1 MPDIGNY
8 AVYTDRMRRSMWDK
22 AFFMDKVPGT
32 ELIIDFGCADG
43 SLIRFLHELFPGMR
57 YIGFDA
63 DPAMIRAAKR
73 KRSEN
78 TWFFS
83 DEEAM
88 LAQIRALAIDPMR
101 IAINFSSVLHEI
113 FHYDCDRTSITRL
126 IAKVNPRY
134 LVVRDM
140 MYHASDPDAA
150 APPDAVA
157 HLQRVLPARQLES
170 FEAEWGSISLRR
182 NLVHLLLK
190 YKYTENWER
199 ECAENYFSYTMDDLQ
214 ALLDPS
220 RKYAPILHYRYI
232 LPWFRYD
239 AQNNLGIDPG
249 NEFTTHFA
257 LILSRSPVFPTVS
270 LNTICKEASHD

>member
-1 MPDIGNY
+1 MPDIDNY
-8 AVYTDRMRRSMWDK
+8 AVYNDRMRRSMWDK

-43 SLIRFLHELFPGMR
+43 SLIRFLHELFPSMR

-63 DPAMIRAAKR
+63 DPAMVEAAN
-73 KRSEN
+73 SICPEN
-78 TWFFS
+78 AWFFS
-83 DEEAM
+83 DKEAM

-101 IAINFSSVLHEI
+101 ITVNFSSVLHEV
-113 FHYDCDRTSITRL
+113 FHYDCDRASITRL
-126 IAKVNPRY
+126 IAEVNPRY

-140 MYHASDPDAA
+140 MYHADNPDAA

-157 HLQRVLPARQLES
+157 HLKRVLPAAQVAD
-170 FEAEWGSISLRR
+170 FEQQWGPIALRR
-182 NLVHLLLK
+182 NLVHLILK

-214 ALLDPS
+214 ELLDPE
-220 RKYAPILHYRYI
+220 RRYAPILQYRYI

-239 AQNNLGIDPG
+239 AQNNLGLETGD
-249 NEFTTHFA
+249 EFTTHFS
-257 LILSRSPVFPTVS
+257 LILSRGPAFPTVS